1 MDLWVAVGGRR
12 RGSFKFG
19 YWPLGLAS
27 LVPRVLSQLSIGER
41 LFVGKERPL

>member
-19 YWPLGLAS
+19 YWPLRLAS
-27 LVPRVLSQLSIGER
+27 LVQLSIGER